1 MIKRLVLTS
10 ILATT
15 VVTGPTASKATT
27 YPGLLRITEVQDDVV
42 VGVDANGFEWSFSE
56 EGNDYMAD
64 DLCSVIYDDKR
75 TEIIFDDE
83 IVAHRYVG
91 TVDMF
96 MDFN

>member
-1 MIKRLVLTS
+1 MIKRLVLTT

-15 VVTGPTASKATT
+15 VAAPTPKANTY

-64 DLCSVIYDDKR
+64 DLCSVVYDDKG

-91 TVDMF
+91 TIDMF

>member
-1 MIKRLVLTS
+1 MIKRLVLTA

-15 VVTGPTASKATT
+15 VATPTPKANTY

-64 DLCSVIYDDKR
+64 DLCSVVYDDKG

>member
-56 EGNDYMAD
+56 EGNDYMED
-64 DLCSVIYDDKR
+64 DLCAVVFDDCG

-83 IVAHRYVG
+83 IVSHRYVG
-91 TVDMF
+91 TTKMYGGSK
-96 MDFN
+96 

>member
-1 MIKRLVLTS
+1 MIKKALLTAV
-10 ILATT
+10 LATT
-15 VVTGPTASKATT
+15 VVTTPTPKANTY

-64 DLCSVIYDDKR
+64 DLCSVVYDDKG

-91 TVDMF
+91 TIDMF

>member
-1 MIKRLVLTS
+1 MIKKMILST

-15 VVTGPTASKATT
+15 VVTTPTPKANY

-64 DLCSVIYDDKR
+64 DLCSVIFDDKG

-83 IVAHRYVG
+83 IVSHRYVG
-91 TVDMF
+91 TTEMYK
-96 MDFN
+96 

>member
-42 VGVDANGFEWSFSE
+42 VGIDANGFEWSFAE
-56 EGNDYMAD
+56 VGHDYETG
-64 DLCSVIYDDKR
+64 DLCAVIYDDNG

>member
-1 MIKRLVLTS
+1 MIKKMILST

-15 VVTGPTASKATT
+15 VVAAPTPKANTY

>member
-1 MIKRLVLTS
+1 MIKKALLTAV
-10 ILATT
+10 LATT
-15 VVTGPTASKATT
+15 VATPTPKANTY
-27 YPGLLRITEVQDDVV
+27 YPGLLRITEVQDDLV

-64 DLCSVIYDDKR
+64 DLCAVIYDDKG

-96 MDFN
+96 MDFY